1 MSDTFFYERHASAV
15 RISRGSDLS
24 FYAHLHRQAEFY
36 LQLDGTQQMTIDGE
50 TRLIQPGEA
59 ALVLPN
65 RVHSYQSQGAD
76 DHFIGIIDIS
86 AAGEYA
92 SLLLSSSC
100 TSPFLSADLVHPDV
114 LHCCEGLAG
123 GVEPNSALARAYIS
137 VILGRLI
144 EVLPLSPASQ
154 TGGRDTARNLLLYIT
169 EHIAEPLS
177 LDILSKNLFVNKYSI
192 SRIFSEQIG
201 CSLHTYINALRVE
214 LAQNLLRDPELS
226 TSELIARCGFESERT
241 FYRTFREH
249 CGMTPGQYRQ
259 RMTGKREN
267 RQKGQEEK

>member
-24 FYAHLHRQAEFY
+24 FYAHLHRQTEFY
-36 LQLDGTQQMTIDGE
+36 IQLSGVQQMTIDGE

-65 RVHSYQSQGAD
+65 RVHSYQSQGTD
-76 DHFIGIIDIS
+76 EHFIGIIDIS

-92 SLLLSSSC
+92 SLLLSSNC
-100 TSPFLSADLVHPDV
+100 ASPFLSAEQVHPDA
-114 LHCCEGLAG
+114 LHCCKALTDGI
-123 GVEPNSALARAYIS
+123 EPNSALARAYIS
-137 VILGRLI
+137 VILGRLT
-144 EVLPLSPASQ
+144 EALPLRPAAQSA
-154 TGGRDTARNLLLYIT
+154 GRDTARNLLLYIT
-169 EHIAEPLS
+169 EHISEPLS

-201 CSLHTYINALRVE
+201 CSLHTYVNALRVE
-214 LAQNLLRDPELS
+214 LAQNLLRDPEIN
-226 TSELIARCGFESERT
+226 TAELIARCGFESERT

-259 RMTGKREN
+259 QLSLK
-267 RQKGQEEK
+267 KEK